1 MFNVLDIVSRSA
13 INVVTSPIRV
23 VGAVVDLVDGLS
35 EAEIRVQAIVSL
47 GREAA
52 VAMTTE
58 ELLGW
63 YEGNR

>member
-23 VGAVVDLVDGLS
+23 LGDVVDLIDGLS
-35 EAEIRVQAIVSL
+35 EAEVRVQAIVSL

-58 ELLGW
+58 ELINW
-63 YEGNR
+63 YGDDK